1 MFNKARY
8 MGANDYVDMTEGV
21 DSSMLVT
28 LGQRRRRRTLTLLA
42 LVMALFVGCGWV
54 TSNPAAFQWLSR
66 VAPAVAH
73 FLLPTAGSREES
85 GIFLEIAEV
94 TREGDTLRIHLTMED
109 IQGDRLEGGCYC
121 EWWEYRQE
129 RSAATGSRSCQ
140 FDQETGLL
148 HLYLSCKPNEEMPDF
163 DWKRWVTV
171 TIYNLS
177 TPQELIEGTWTIQV
191 SPITKE

>member
-1 MFNKARY
+1 MFKKERY
-8 MGANDYVDMTEGV
+8 LGANAYVEMTEGL

-28 LGQRRRRRTLTLLA
+28 LGQRRRRRVLALLV
-42 LVMALFVGCGWV
+42 LVMALFVGCGLI
-54 TSNPAAFQWLSR
+54 TANPAAFQWLSR
-66 VAPAVAH
+66 VAPPVAH

-85 GIFLEIAEV
+85 GIRLEIAEV
-94 TREGDTLRIHLTMED
+94 TREGDTLRVHLTMED

-121 EWWEYRQE
+121 EWWDYRQE

-148 HLYLSCKPNEEMPDF
+148 HLYLSCKPNADMPDF
-163 DWKRWVTV
+163 DWERWVTV
-171 TIYNLS
+171 TIYNLH
-177 TPQELIEGTWTIQV
+177 TPQELIEETWTIQV

>member
-121 EWWEYRQE
+121 EWWDYRQE

-163 DWKRWVTV
+163 DWERWVTV

-191 SPITKE
+191 SPITEE

>member
-121 EWWEYRQE
+121 EWWDYRQE